1 MNNLFINQF
10 SKTRIVAIIL
20 MSFLALTHSAFAQTQ
35 SAARYEIDAKRIGV
49 LPTDKDALPRSR
61 EFLRL
66 DSTYYVGW
74 MYEGIYKYDHSADYL
89 GYKNA
94 LVPLRK
100 AFYLIDKDFK
110 MAFYSLYYSGEIY
123 NKNVS
128 RYQDLYDIYTALI
141 QCYDNLEMP
150 DSVMVVIN
158 KVAGYHFKKDF
169 GFGLYTRRAW
179 TYHRNRFYTSSKFAF
194 LKNSVQENEKMAFQW
209 CYAGLADIA
218 ANKAYDDALFGE
230 GQSINEEL
238 SVYHY
243 LALLHCYNKN
253 YDSSEYYYQRLIDG
267 GAVSWNN
274 YGGMQ
279 SEIGHFA
286 NALDYFNKDADK
298 SFINGMLREA
308 YFYMP
313 ELYVYAGRT
322 KEAIQMGRT
331 IISENASLPGFGW
344 YSIAMARSFLYDG
357 QLDSAELYLQKAANF
372 KELHIGTTL
381 TQSQYDFTIHLLQV
395 EWYDKKIAQEKF
407 LHKNWWYSPTSLLQ
421 VTSLKL
427 QKFLAE
433 YAVVNELIYNPDRER
448 LVYDLF
454 CAESTTTFDEAW
466 FVLKDF
472 STPYFINKYN
482 KYIKNDK
489 RKSIRRY
496 FELFAAKFSLENGD
510 TKKAYKAFK
519 NMEATVLLDTANE
532 KLFIGRLYE
541 GLAIASAKRDDKETM
556 QIARQQLMA
565 DYPQLI
571 PFSGIRPSI
580 YLSTSGIKDDQTK
593 KIINELTSCQ
603 VDFVKNSSNA
613 DAQAEIQFEKK
624 GNAYLATIWVR
635 AATGKVI
642 VQNEQLVIKST
653 DQAGKE
659 LAMRLFGTGGSAVF

>member
-1 MNNLFINQF
+1 
-10 SKTRIVAIIL
+10 

-519 NMEATVLLDTANE
+519 NMEATVLLDMANE

-541 GLAIASAKRDDKETM
+541 SLAIASAKRDDKETM